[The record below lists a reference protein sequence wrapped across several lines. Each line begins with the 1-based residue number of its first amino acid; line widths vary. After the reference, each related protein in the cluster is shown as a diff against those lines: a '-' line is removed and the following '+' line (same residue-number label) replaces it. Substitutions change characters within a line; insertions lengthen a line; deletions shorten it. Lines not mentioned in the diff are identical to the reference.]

1 MNPSNEPSRRSFI
14 TSSTAVAAATAVVAS
29 FPNVL
34 RGEPDSRKLKL
45 GLIGCGGR
53 GTGAASQALS
63 ADSNMEL
70 TAIGD
75 AFADRLEL
83 GLKTLD
89 TAKPGR
95 VAVAPKNKFV
105 GLDAYQKVIHS
116 GVDVVV
122 LAAPGGFRS
131 QHLAEAV
138 RAGKHVFCEK
148 PMAVDGPG
156 IRSVIESA
164 RMAKEKGLA
173 LRAGFCFRWDNALQ
187 EAMKRVH
194 GGDIGDIVSIHSTRM
209 GGPLTSK
216 YPGTREPGMT
226 DLEWQL
232 RNWGAFLWLSG
243 GYMMEIS
250 VHSVDKIA
258 WAMRDEPPVA
268 CVAMGGRQIEHY
280 GNIYD
285 NFSVTWEYAD
295 GRRAHLATRY
305 QEPSYKEHAD
315 YIYGTEGR
323 CVIGRRPVPEIT
335 GKNKWRYDGPRG
347 DMYQNEHDSL
357 FASIRSGNPSN
368 SDGDWMWKSCLMAIM
383 GRMAAHTGQQITWDK
398 ALNSKLS
405 LMPEKLSWNMK
416 LDVPPIAVPGQTK
429 FV

>member
-1 MNPSNEPSRRSFI
+1 MNPSHTPSRRDFLKS
-14 TSSTAVAAATAVVAS
+14 TSAAATAAAVALH
-29 FPNVL
+29 FPGVL
-34 RGEPDSRKLKL
+34 RGAPDSRKLKL

-53 GTGAASQALS
+53 GTGAASQALT

-75 AFADRLEL
+75 AFPDRLEK
-83 GLKTLD
+83 GLL
-89 TAKPGR
+89 ALQAAQPGR
-95 VAVAPKNKFV
+95 INLDPKNKFA

-116 GVDVVV
+116 GVDVVA

-131 QHLAEAV
+131 IHLAEAV
-138 RAGKHVFCEK
+138 KAGKHVFCEK
-148 PMAVDGPG
+148 PMAIDGPG

-164 RMAKEKGLA
+164 KLAKQKGLA

-187 EAMKRVH
+187 EAIKRVH
-194 GGDIGDIVSIHSTRM
+194 AGDLGEIVTIYSTRL

-226 DLEWQL
+226 DLQWQL

-243 GYMMEIS
+243 GYMMEVS

-258 WAMRDEPPVA
+258 WAMRDEPPVR
-268 CVAMGGRQIEHY
+268 CVANGGRQIEHF

-285 NFSVTWEYAD
+285 HYDVTWEYAD
-295 GRRAHLATRY
+295 GRRTILKTKY
-305 QEPSYKEHAD
+305 QEPAYKEHAD

-323 CVIGRRPVPEIT
+323 CIIGRKTVPEIT
-335 GKNKWRYDGPRG
+335 GKKPWRYTGQRG

-357 FASIRSGNPSN
+357 FASIRSGNPTN

-383 GRMAAHTGQQITWDK
+383 GRESAQTGQEITWEM
-398 ALNSKLS
+398 ALNSKRS
-405 LMPEKLSWNMK
+405 LMPEKLSWDMK
-416 LDVPPIAVPGQTK
+416 LDVPPIAVPGVTK
-429 FV
+429 FI

>member
-1 MNPSNEPSRRSFI
+1 MNQPNQPTRREFLK
-14 TSSTAVAAATAVVAS
+14 TSTAATLLAGFPAVLSGAPTS
-29 FPNVL
+29 
-34 RGEPDSRKLKL
+34 EKLKL

-53 GTGAASQALS
+53 GTGAASQALT

-83 GLKTLD
+83 GLKSLE
-89 TAKPGR
+89 AAQPGR
-95 VAVAPKNKFV
+95 INLKPQNKFV

-116 GVDVVV
+116 GIDVVV

-131 QHLAEAV
+131 RHLREAV
-138 RAGKHVFCEK
+138 EAGKHIFCEK

-156 IRSVIESA
+156 IRSVIESVEI
-164 RMAKEKGLA
+164 AKKKGLA

-187 EAMKRVH
+187 ETYKRVLD
-194 GGDIGDIVSIHSTRM
+194 GDIGDIVTIYSTRL

-216 YPGTREPGMT
+216 YPGTRAPGMT

-232 RNWGAFLWLSG
+232 RNWGAFLWTSG
-243 GYMMEIS
+243 DYMMEVS

-258 WAMRDEPPVA
+258 WAMRDVPPVR
-268 CVAMGGRQIEHY
+268 CVATGGRQIAHY

-285 NFSVTWEYAD
+285 HFDITWEYED
-295 GRRAHLATRY
+295 GRRTILKTKY
-305 QEPSYKEHAD
+305 QEPAYKEHAD
-315 YIYGTEGR
+315 YFYGTEGR
-323 CVIGRRPVPEIT
+323 CIIGRKTVPEIT
-335 GKNKWRYDGPRG
+335 GKKPWRFTGPKGG

-357 FASIRSGNPSN
+357 FASIRAGRPTN
-368 SDGDWMWKSCLMAIM
+368 DGDWMWKSCLTAIM
-383 GRMAAHTGQQITWDK
+383 GRMSAYTGREITWEM
-398 ALNSKLS
+398 ALNSKEDLF
-405 LMPEKLSWNMK
+405 PKNLSWDMK
-416 LDVPPIAVPGQTK
+416 LNVPPIAEPGKTK

>member
-1 MNPSNEPSRRSFI
+1 MNSSLHSTRRDFI
-14 TSSTAVAAATAVVAS
+14 KASSVATVATAAALS
-29 FPNVL
+29 FPSVL
-34 RGEPDSRKLKL
+34 RAAPNTAKLKV

-53 GTGAASQALS
+53 GLGAASQALT
-63 ADSNMEL
+63 ADSHMEL

-75 AFADRLEL
+75 AFTDRLDK
-83 GLKTLD
+83 GLKTLE
-89 TAKPGR
+89 ASQPGR
-95 VAVAPKNKFV
+95 INVDPKNKFV

-116 GVDVVV
+116 GVDVVL

-131 QHLAEAV
+131 IHLAEAV
-138 RAGKHVFCEK
+138 KAGKHIFCEK

-164 RMAKEKGLA
+164 RLAKEKGLA

-187 EAMKRVH
+187 ETIKRVH
-194 GGDIGDIVSIHSTRM
+194 GGDIGEIVTIHSTRM
-209 GGPLTSK
+209 GGPLTTK
-216 YPGTREPGMT
+216 YPGTREPGMK

-232 RNWGAFLWLSG
+232 RNWGAFKWLSG
-243 GYMMEIS
+243 GYMMEVS

-258 WAMRDEPPVA
+258 WAMRDEAPVQ
-268 CVAMGGRQIEHY
+268 CVANGGRQIEHY

-285 NFSVTWEYAD
+285 HFDITWEYAD
-295 GRRAHLATRY
+295 GRRTHLMTRY
-305 QEPSYKEHAD
+305 QDPSYKEHAD

-323 CVIGRRPVPEIT
+323 CIIGRSPKPQIT
-335 GKNKWRYDGPRG
+335 GKKPWRYDGPPG

-357 FASIRSGNPSN
+357 FASIRSGKPTN

-383 GRMAAHTGQQITWDK
+383 GRMAAHTGQQVTWEM

-405 LMPEKLSWNMK
+405 LMPEKLSWDMK
-416 LDVPPIAVPGQTK
+416 LDVPPIAVPGVTK
-429 FV
+429 FI